1 MLFLCV
7 TGIKEC
13 FICVWQEQRSV
24 LFVCVRNKGVF
35 YLCVVGI
42 NECIICM

>member
-1 MLFLCV
+1 MYDRNKRVFYLCV
-7 TGIKEC
+7 TGIKC
-13 FICVWQEQRSV
+13 V
-24 LFVCVRNKGVF
+24 LFVCDRKKGVF